1 MKNNATDIN
10 TIVSKIEE
18 RGCYSNPGPAARE
31 SGEFIDEKF
40 VVIPRS
46 LLPGAAIGGDGVATS
61 QGISEYALGGNT
73 GSMRRHAY
81 AYLALADFLDDREAK
96 AGALKAEKKLKE
108 ERFRIFKVLYPETPI
123 QLANFTWETCFPATQ
138 NAITRILDLEA
149 RLAK

>member
-1 MKNNATDIN
+1 MKNNATDIS

-18 RGCYSNPGPAARE
+18 RGCYSNRGPAARE
-31 SGEFIDEKF
+31 SGQFIDETF
-40 VVIPRS
+40 IVIPRS
-46 LLPGAAIGGDGVATS
+46 ELPNVSVDHDGDASVQGVT
-61 QGISEYALGGNT
+61 EYALGGNT

-81 AYLALADFLDDREAK
+81 GFLAMADFLDDREEK

-108 ERFRIFKVLYPETPI
+108 DRYRVFKILYPETPI
-123 QLANFTWETCFPATQ
+123 LVEKFTWETCFPPTQ